1 MQNEHNL
8 VADKVYA
15 AMETG
20 NHSQARTVLT
30 EYRELHPERAENL
43 RADVI
48 AAYGVA
54 L

>member
-1 MQNEHNL
+1 MQNEHNA

-30 EYRELHPERAENL
+30 EYRALYPVEAEAL
-43 RADVI
+43 RSNVI